1 MSKIAFIYPG
11 QGAQKAGMGAD
22 FYQKSETAKA
32 IFDEAGRMLGLDM
45 KALCFEENEKLD
57 LTEYT
62 QAALVTTCLAM
73 TRVVKER
80 GLRPDMTAGL
90 SLGEYCAIAAAGGM
104 DDMDAIRLVR
114 KRGILMQNT
123 VPAGEGGMCAVMGLD
138 SVKIEETLAKM
149 QEGRNPGDVTIANYN
164 CPGQIVITGKTAAV
178 KDASVKLKEAGAK
191 RVMMLNVSG
200 PFHSPLLVPAGE
212 ELAAELEA
220 VTLHPLQIPYVT
232 NVTAEK
238 VEDIAK
244 TKGLLKEQVSSSV
257 RWMQSMEYM
266 IREGVDTFVEIGP
279 GKTLAGFMKKIERD
293 VKVYNIASWD
303 DVEKTISGLCESQTK
318 D

>member
-22 FYQKSETAKA
+22 FYEKSETAKS
-32 IFDEAGRMLGLDM
+32 IFVEAGRMLGLDM

-80 GLRPDMTAGL
+80 GLRPDMTAGV

-123 VPAGEGGMCAVMGLD
+123 IPAGEGGMCAVMGLD

-238 VEDIAK
+238 IEDIAK